1 MAAHPISADDWARCR
16 VESAPDDGKVIY
28 AVKFDP
34 DARMG
39 AIAVCVDTEVDF
51 PHVELV
57 AEISCRSGVG
67 EFVDSLTKV
76 ADYAELIVIDGQSN
90 AKTLENALL
99 DVGIPDDMIIRPNT
113 AQAVEAYT
121 GFVNATR
128 SRSITHITDESTDES
143 VCECNRRRI
152 GTAGGYGFQSND
164 RANATL
170 VDALAF
176 AYWGAMRQRR
186 ESVEDLRLNL

>member
-1 MAAHPISADDWARCR
+1 MAAHPISASDWAKCK
-16 VESAPDDGKVIY
+16 VDSAPDDGRLVY

-39 AIAVCVDTEVDF
+39 AIAVCVDDGDGI
-51 PHVELV
+51 PHVEL
-57 AEISCRSGVG
+57 AQEISCRGGVG
-67 EFVDSLTKV
+67 RFVEWLLGV
-76 ADYAELIVIDGQSN
+76 ADCAESIIIDGQSN
-90 AKTLENALL
+90 AKTLENELMDAG
-99 DVGIPDDMIIRPNT
+99 VPDEMIVRPNT

-128 SRSITHITDESTDES
+128 AHTVTHVEDESTDES

-176 AYWGAMRQRR
+176 AHWGALQIRR
-186 ESVEDLRLNL
+186 EPAEEMMINL

>member
-39 AIAVCVDTEVDF
+39 AIAVCIDNGVDV
-51 PHVELV
+51 PHVELASEV
-57 AEISCRSGVG
+57 SCRGG
-67 EFVDSLTKV
+67 IGRFVETLLGIS
-76 ADYAELIVIDGQSN
+76 DYAESIIIDGQSN
-90 AKTLENALL
+90 ARTLENALL
-99 DVGIPDDMIIRPNT
+99 DAGVPDDMIVRPNT
-113 AQAVEAYT
+113 GQAVEAYT

-128 SRSITHITDESTDES
+128 SRAITHITDESTDES

-152 GTAGGYGFQSND
+152 GTAGGYGFASND

-176 AYWGAMRQRR
+176 AYWGAMLKRR
-186 ESVEDLRLNL
+186 EPEEELRLNL